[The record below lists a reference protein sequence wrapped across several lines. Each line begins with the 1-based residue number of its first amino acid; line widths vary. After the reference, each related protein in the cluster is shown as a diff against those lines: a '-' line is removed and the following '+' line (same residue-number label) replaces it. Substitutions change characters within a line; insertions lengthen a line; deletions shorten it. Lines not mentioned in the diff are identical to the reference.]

1 MSAGLAA
8 FNGSLSG
15 SNSLTARNSH
25 YDLLWLWWLG
35 QWQNDP
41 RMRRD
46 AVRDPA
52 LYKNTMQL
60 WRQASAVVNV
70 YTQFIYPGQLSKDGQ
85 PLPDGSRGAIP
96 LDPDTNKQSTDD
108 AILAA
113 FSMLMNQWRYS
124 QYKSLRPKMA
134 AILGD
139 CLTELVEDLDRG
151 TVTPN
156 TINPRYVT
164 DLELDSGDIKRYTLE
179 YEVNQQASKAYGLDI
194 KAEEYSFRKEV
205 DGEAFRYFKND
216 KPFDYSGEGAVIPN
230 LFGFVPAVWDRHE
243 IVAGDDRG
251 ISALEKTLRQS
262 MQLNSVLSHAMD
274 YQRKQ
279 FSAPVGV
286 KGATLGKA
294 GSTVRMGNNALSGTL
309 DTDAEVEELRR
320 TQSETLNL
328 LPMSEAGEFVTIT
341 TDLGQTKEMLQI
353 VMDSITAENPEARV
367 GQELLQMTQLTAPG
381 VERALFTILGLV
393 ESVQANM
400 DPQTVKLL
408 QMGTTMMGYRL
419 EKGHYPPDLVK
430 ARPDR
435 YKPFETYTLDSYG
448 RGLLECSIGPRPL
461 FVEAPDEKA
470 TRLILLG
477 QIIETG
483 DPWLMA
489 QAGIPEEEIARMVS
503 EQEQR
508 RQELAA
514 SFSIAGAG
522 AQEEAD
528 QNAEPGATQ
537 PQPDEQGATNAQR

>member
-8 FNGSLSG
+8 YRGYTLPG
-15 SNSLTARNSH
+15 TDLTARNAH

-41 RMRRD
+41 RMRS
-46 AVRDPA
+46 ASVRDPA

-70 YTQFIYPGQLSKDGQ
+70 YTQFVYPGPLSKDGQ

-96 LDPDTNKQSTDD
+96 LDPDTGKQAADD
-108 AILAA
+108 AMVAA
-113 FSMLMNQWRYS
+113 YSMLMNQWQWS
-124 QYKSLRPKMA
+124 QYKSLRPTLC

-139 CLTELVEDLDRG
+139 GLTELVEDLSRG
-151 TVTPN
+151 NVQPN
-156 TINPRYVT
+156 TIDPRHIKHI
-164 DLELDSGDIKRYTLE
+164 ELDSIGNVKAYTVE
-179 YEVNQQASKAYGLDI
+179 YQVNQPASKAYGRDI
-194 KAEEYSFRKEV
+194 KAEEYTFRKEV
-205 DGEAFRYFKND
+205 DGEAYRYFKND
-216 KPFDYSGEGAVIPN
+216 KPYNYTGEGEVIPN

-251 ISALEKTLRQS
+251 ISSLEKTLRQS

-279 FSAPVGV
+279 FSAPIGV
-286 KGATLGKA
+286 KGGIQGVAPGKTI
-294 GSTVRMGNNALSGTL
+294 TVGRNNTSMDGEGTF
-309 DTDAEVEELRR
+309 DTAAEVEALRR
-320 TQSETLNL
+320 ANAETMNL
-328 LPMSEAGEFVTIT
+328 IQLQKDGDFTSIQ

-393 ESVQANM
+393 EAVQANM

-419 EKGHYPPDLVK
+419 GRGDYPADLVK

-435 YKPFETYTLDSYG
+435 YDPFSTFNLDSYG
-448 RGLLECSIGPRPL
+448 QGLLECSIGPRPL
-461 FVEAPDEKA
+461 FTEAPDEKA

-489 QAGIPEEEIARMVS
+489 QAGIPEEEIARMQS
-503 EQEQR
+503 EQEKR
-508 RQELAA
+508 RQEMEQA
-514 SFSIAGAG
+514 FSVAGAG
-522 AQEEAD
+522 AQEQAD
-528 QNAEPGATQ
+528 QNAEPGTTQ
-537 PQPDEQGATNAQR
+537 PQPGEAA